1 MNEGVKVRGMARNGD
16 KRRSEAGGRSQ
27 AHLYGAEGV
36 LVVNG
41 FEESVAGVLLDAVN
55 AMEVVVQLEVTGD
68 GDRRRWKQK
77 QLRVGSEDGVS
88 VAAREKGAA
97 AGTIPSMAM
106 LMVQAAQHDGG

>member
-68 GDRRRWKQK
+68 GDKRRQEEVEAK
-77 QLRVGSEDGVS
+77 
-88 VAAREKGAA
+88 AASGW
-97 AGTIPSMAM
+97 
-106 LMVQAAQHDGG
+106 